1 MNRAHVVIVA
11 GGSGTRMQSDLP
23 KQFLLLNEKPVLIH
37 TIEKFIPFADTLTL
51 VLPIAWSEYWES
63 IKIKYPINF
72 QIELVQGGKERFF
85 SVENALKTL
94 PNNGLVLIHDAVRP
108 LVNSEVIERVIET
121 TKLKGNAIPVIE
133 ITDSIRKQEGEH
145 SSMVDRSQYK
155 RIQTPQGFDLKE
167 LKQAYENGFRK
178 EYTDDA
184 SVFESIGHQINL
196 VEGHPYN
203 LKITTPDD
211 LIMAQWMLTL

>member
-1 MNRAHVVIVA
+1 
-11 GGSGTRMQSDLP
+11 
-23 KQFLLLNEKPVLIH
+23 
-37 TIEKFIPFADTLTL
+37 
-51 VLPIAWSEYWES
+51 
-63 IKIKYPINF
+63 
-72 QIELVQGGKERFF
+72 
-85 SVENALKTL
+85 
-94 PNNGLVLIHDAVRP
+94 
-108 LVNSEVIERVIET
+108 
-121 TKLKGNAIPVIE
+121 
-133 ITDSIRKQEGEH
+133 
-145 SSMVDRSQYK
+145 MVDRSQYK

>member
-85 SVENALKTL
+85 SVENALKIL

-133 ITDSIRKQEGEH
+133 ITDSIR
-145 SSMVDRSQYK
+145 
-155 RIQTPQGFDLKE
+155 P
-167 LKQAYENGFRK
+167 FR
-178 EYTDDA
+178 
-184 SVFESIGHQINL
+184 
-196 VEGHPYN
+196 
-203 LKITTPDD
+203 
-211 LIMAQWMLTL
+211 

>member
-85 SVENALKTL
+85 SVENALKIL

-184 SVFESIGHQINL
+184 SVLESIGHQINL

-211 LIMAQWMLTL
+211 LIMAQWMLSL